1 MGSVVAPATAAPFL
15 EGWLIDNHDWT
26 WIFFMVLPLSLGAAG
41 LLIVADPTPARP
53 APPRR
58 LDWIGLCAFGAA
70 LLSAPY
76 VLTQGSR
83 WDWLEASRIGWMSA
97 IAIAALLLFAF
108 RQFRVGVSSEEHTSE
123 LQSLMRI
130 SYAVFCLKKKN

>member
-1 MGSVVAPATAAPFL
+1 
-15 EGWLIDNHDWT
+15 
-26 WIFFMVLPLSLGAAG
+26 MVLPLSLGAAG

-58 LDWIGLCAFGAA
+58 LDWIGLGAFGAA
-70 LLSAPY
+70 LLSATY

-97 IAIAALLLFAF
+97 IAIAALLL
-108 RQFRVGVSSEEHTSE
+108 SSAEHTAE

-130 SYAVFCLKKKN
+130 SYAVFCLKK

>member
-1 MGSVVAPATAAPFL
+1 
-15 EGWLIDNHDWT
+15 
-26 WIFFMVLPLSLGAAG
+26 MVLPLSLGAAG

-58 LDWIGLCAFGAA
+58 LDWIGLGAFGAA
-70 LLSAPY
+70 LLSATY

-108 RQFRVGVSSEEHTSE
+108 RQFRVGDEGLLDLSTFQRSEASRVGKECVITFYSRWSPDH
-123 LQSLMRI
+123 
-130 SYAVFCLKKKN
+130 

>member
-1 MGSVVAPATAAPFL
+1 
-15 EGWLIDNHDWT
+15 
-26 WIFFMVLPLSLGAAG
+26 MVLPLSLGAAG

-58 LDWIGLCAFGAA
+58 LDWIGLGAFGAA
-70 LLSAPY
+70 LLSATY

-83 WDWLEASRIGWMSA
+83 WDWLAASRIGWMSA

-108 RQFRVGVSSEEHTSE
+108 RPFRVGDEGLLDLSTFQTEDFVFAFFVSFVAGAVLLGSAFVISAFSLSRSVVHTSY
-123 LQSLMRI
+123 LQ
-130 SYAVFCLKKKN
+130 

>member
-1 MGSVVAPATAAPFL
+1 
-15 EGWLIDNHDWT
+15 
-26 WIFFMVLPLSLGAAG
+26 MVLPLSLGAAG

-58 LDWIGLCAFGAA
+58 LDWIGLGAFGAA
-70 LLSAPY
+70 LLSATY
-76 VLTQGSR
+76 VLTRGSR

-108 RQFRVGVSSEEHTSE
+108 RQFRSEERRVGKECVSTCRSRWSPYH
-123 LQSLMRI
+123 
-130 SYAVFCLKKKN
+130 